1 MKIERFYLIII
12 IVGLFFVRQNFADAK
27 KSSGRL
33 VLENADS
40 GYGEVRDGQ
49 RVSILSQ
56 NVRLRQDSVIMLCDS
71 AVRYMD
77 DERTMLIGHVH
88 IFDSTKSLFGD
99 KVDYMESQKLV
110 IARDNVRFVDT
121 SKTFVADFLKYF
133 QDSEILMADSNVSI
147 IDINESSTLTGA
159 HLEYHRE
166 TGYGKVTGNPVF
178 SQEDSTENLVLT
190 ISGDFMEMF
199 NDGDSLRVK
208 DNVEITRGNIVAH
221 GDSLKFFKPRDLIV
235 LESSPTAF
243 EDQDYLTGD
252 AIQLHLKEN
261 KVDQIFVLGHAI
273 VTTKVDSPITPHI
286 PYNLLTGDR
295 IWVKLKDQKI
305 DSVRIQGKATSYYH
319 VIEEDEEK
327 GINKVLCDELLILF
341 TDGVVKKVYG
351 SSRPGLSNGQF
362 SPPGKQKQLETELAE
377 LLQKLGLAY

>member
-12 IVGLFFVRQNFADAK
+12 IIGLFFVRQDFAVQK
-27 KSSGRL
+27 KDSARL

-40 GYGEVRDGQ
+40 GYGQIRDGQ
-49 RVSILSQ
+49 KVSILSQ

-77 DERTMLIGHVH
+77 DERTILLGHVH
-88 IFDSTKSLFGD
+88 IYDSTKSLFGD
-99 KVDYMESQKLV
+99 QVDYFESQKLV
-110 IARDNVRFVDT
+110 VARDNVRFVDT
-121 SKTFVADFLKYF
+121 TKTFLADFLKYF

-147 IDINESSTLTGA
+147 IDFSESSTLTGA
-159 HLEYHRE
+159 HVEYHRE
-166 TGYGKVTGNPVF
+166 TGYARITGDPVF
-178 SQEDSTENLVLT
+178 SQEDTTEKVVLT
-190 ISGDFMEMF
+190 ISGDSMEMF

-208 DNVEITRGNIVAH
+208 DDVSITRGNIVAH
-221 GDSLKFFKPRDLIV
+221 GDSLKFFKPLDLII

-243 EDQDYLTGD
+243 EDEDYLTGD
-252 AIQLHLKEN
+252 VIQLHLLDN
-261 KVDQIFVLGHAI
+261 KVDQIVVEGHAI

-295 IWVKLKDQKI
+295 IWVKLEDQKI

-319 VIEEDEEK
+319 VIEKDEEK
-327 GINKVLCDELLILF
+327 GINKVLCDDLLILF

-351 SSRPGLSNGQF
+351 SSRPGLSTGQF

-377 LLQKLGLAY
+377 LLQKLDLAY